1 MQGGISARGLSTDLR
16 TGLAFCT
23 RLPFVG
29 GVSATGSDVARASW
43 TFPIAGALV
52 GLIGAFAYWLADRL
66 GLPPFVSATLAVAAT
81 MLATGCLHEDGLADT
96 VDGFGGGG
104 TAERKL
110 EIMRDSRIG
119 AYGASALF
127 ISLMLRAGA
136 IASLVEP
143 HLVAS
148 ALFAAHAG
156 ARAALPVFMRRVPAA
171 RRDGLLADAGRPP
184 SGMASIA
191 VLLALIALVIG
202 LGFGGALTAVVLLT
216 VGVGPLAWIS
226 IRQVGGQTGDVLGA
240 VEQAGEILILLVA
253 TSWLQT

>member
-1 MQGGISARGLSTDLR
+1 MGSPIRSTASA
-16 TGLAFCT
+16 A
-23 RLPFVG
+23 
-29 GVSATGSDVARASW
+29 AAR
-43 TFPIAGALV
+43 
-52 GLIGAFAYWLADRL
+52 R
-66 GLPPFVSATLAVAAT
+66 
-81 MLATGCLHEDGLADT
+81 
-96 VDGFGGGG
+96 
-104 TAERKL
+104 ERKL

-191 VLLALIALVIG
+191 VLLGLIALVIG
-202 LGFGGALTAVVLLT
+202 LGFGGALTAVALLT
-216 VGVGPLAWIS
+216 LGVGPLAWIS

-253 TSWLQT
+253 TSWLQA